1 MRKFLSFGIVLVLSV
16 VSAVV
21 PADAAVKIGD
31 SCKSAG
37 QTTTVNGSVLTCT
50 KSGAKLIWSKSVK
63 ADSYDAAFAA
73 AILSEAQEK
82 ADQVLADAEFSA
94 SQISSP
100 PNCVLGSSRALVT
113 IGGDPSTGVIA
124 LIYENPGI
132 CDLVVRA
139 SAEFY
144 CPRGRSGN
152 NTVISRATF
161 ALKARAKIY
170 VSLSPERYFPMVI
183 VECRQLTGYTSNTI
197 SVANELTR
205 RSNPTVNVESSKY
218 SGVFNQAEATKKAN
232 QILKSAQ
239 SRAKQIIADAKNPVL
254 IAKAWKGRAAKEKA
268 AADKIA
274 AEKIAAEKAA
284 AEKAAAVYL
293 VDWRFNYNAF
303 VGGFTAEQ
311 RSDGS
316 AIVQC
321 RDGISGGPKWNFPV
335 GLNLEG
341 ARLLVTGSRET
352 DEIYSGFILSSFR
365 VKNTLVPVERIKVLG
380 VKWGKDY
387 EFELW
392 EYNLKEIVGKQIR
405 FSTNESICG
414 LTTEP
419 LSDLKTT
426 FASDI
431 QTAALVLLIKP
442 DQNPERIWAPGN
454 QAAILIGSF
463 KILSAA
469 DKAAADKAAADK
481 AAADKAAADKAAA
494 DKAAAD
500 KAAADKAA
508 ADKAAADEV
517 GKECRPVNCPLVGSV
532 GPGGGVVFYD
542 AGSYQ
547 SWGRYLEFAP
557 NGWSGKAFDPNAIW
571 CNVTN
576 VNFSDLISDATLRA
590 SVGVEIGKG
599 KANTNLMLAGCSSG
613 AANLATS
620 FTSGGKNDWY
630 LPSKDELREL
640 CKFVLNNPR
649 NDGSLNWK
657 SDVACQTNNTLLE
670 GFLQDN
676 YWSSSEGV
684 FDSRYPG
691 VWVQSLS
698 TLLSGG
704 GSPREAHS
712 NISGKGDITLR
723 VRPIRAF

>member
-1 MRKFLSFGIVLVLSV
+1 MRKFLSVTFVLVFTLATASV
-16 VSAVV
+16 PANSAV
-21 PADAAVKIGD
+21 KLGD
-31 SCKSAG
+31 SCKSVG
-37 QTTTVNGSVLTCT
+37 QKTTVNGSTLTCT
-50 KSGAKLIWSKSVK
+50 KSGSKLVWSKSVN

-73 AILSEAQEK
+73 AFLAEAQNK
-82 ADQVLADAEFSA
+82 AAKVLEDAETSA

-100 PNCVLGSSRALVT
+100 PNCTIGSSRAGVS

-170 VSLSPERYFPMVI
+170 VSLSPERYFPLVV

-197 SVANELTR
+197 SVANDLTR

-218 SGVFNQAEATKKAN
+218 SGVFNQSEATKKAN
-232 QILKSAQ
+232 QILSSAQ
-239 SRAKQIIADAKNPVL
+239 SRAKQIIADAKNPAI
-254 IAKAWKGRAAKEKA
+254 IAKAWRDRAAKEKA

-274 AEKIAAEKAA
+274 AEKIAAEKIA

-303 VGGFTAEQ
+303 IGGFTSEQ
-311 RSDGS
+311 RPDGS
-316 AIVQC
+316 VIVQC
-321 RDGISGGPKWNFPV
+321 RDGISGGSKWNFPV

-352 DEIYSGFILSSFR
+352 DEIYSGFILGSFR
-365 VKNTLVPVERIKVLG
+365 VKNTLVPVERVTVLG
-380 VKWGKDY
+380 TKWGKEY
-387 EFELW
+387 EFNLDA
-392 EYNLKEIVGKQIR
+392 YNLKEIVGKPIK

-442 DQNPERIWAPGN
+442 DQNPERIWPPGN

-469 DKAAADKAAADK
+469 EKVEADKAFAEKAAVEEKASADRAAKEKAAADKAAADK

-500 KAAADKAA
+500 KAAAVSRAE
-508 ADKAAADEV
+508 ADACAIGESCKV
-517 GKECRPVNCPLVGSV
+517 GNT
-532 GPGGGVVFYD
+532 GPGGGIVFYD
-542 AGSYQ
+542 AGSEQ

-557 NGWSGKAFDPNAIW
+557 NDWSGNAVDPKAVW
-571 CNVTN
+571 CNVVDIPVVARPT
-576 VNFSDLISDATLRA
+576 
-590 SVGVEIGKG
+590 EIGKG
-599 KANTNLMLAGCSSG
+599 KTNTDSMLASCNSG
-613 AANLATS
+613 AAAVAREYR
-620 FTSGGKNDWY
+620 GGAKDDWS
-630 LPSKDELREL
+630 LPSRDELNEL
-640 CKFVLNNPR
+640 CKFVNNQATGNSKTECIR
-649 NDGSLNWK
+649 SDYSMRKGFVNDSYG
-657 SDVACQTNNTLLE
+657 
-670 GFLQDN
+670 GY
-676 YWSSSEGV
+676 YWSSSDG
-684 FDSRYPG
+684 
-691 VWVQSLS
+691 LK
-698 TLLSGG
+698 SGAWRQIFANG
-704 GSPREAHS
+704 
-712 NISGKGDITLR
+712 IQDSGKQYYFNY

>member
-1 MRKFLSFGIVLVLSV
+1 MRKFLSFGIVLGFSV

-21 PADAAVKIGD
+21 PATAAVKIGD

-37 QTTTVNGSVLTCT
+37 QRTTVNGSVLTCT

-100 PNCVLGSSRALVT
+100 PNCALGSSRALVT

-254 IAKAWKGRAAKEKA
+254 IAKAWRGRAAEEKA

-274 AEKIAAEKAA
+274 AEKIAAEKIA

-303 VGGFTAEQ
+303 IGGFTAEQ
-311 RSDGS
+311 RPDGS
-316 AIVQC
+316 VMVQC

-352 DEIYSGFILSSFR
+352 DEIYSRFILGSFR

-442 DQNPERIWAPGN
+442 DQNPERIWPPGN

-469 DKAAADKAAADK
+469 EKVEADKAFAEKVAAEEKVAADAK
-481 AAADKAAADKAAA
+481 AASF
-494 DKAAAD
+494 
-500 KAAADKAA
+500 
-508 ADKAAADEV
+508 V
-517 GKECRPVNCPLVGSV
+517 CIPGSNCPIGST
-532 GPGGGVVFYD
+532 GPGGGIVFYD
-542 AGSYQ
+542 AGSQQ

-557 NGWSGKAFDPNAIW
+557 VGWTAGMKNPSFIW
-571 CNVTN
+571 CADGDGSISHLAGSITD
-576 VNFSDLISDATLRA
+576 VNLKA
-590 SVGVEIGKG
+590 SVGFEVGKG
-599 KANTNLMLAGCSSG
+599 KANTDLMLAGCGSG
-613 AANLATS
+613 AANTARAYR
-620 FTSGGKNDWY
+620 GGDKNDWY
-630 LPSKDELREL
+630 LPSKDELNEL
-640 CKFVLNNPR
+640 CKFSKYQATGKV
-649 NDGSLNWK
+649 
-657 SDVACQTNNTLLE
+657 DVRCFRGTSFRG
-670 GFLQDN
+670 GFVSEY
-676 YWSSSEGV
+676 YWSSSEAEGRAAWIQTFV
-684 FDSRYPG
+684 LGDTG
-691 VWVQSLS
+691 TQSTKLKNWE
-698 TLLSGG
+698 LM
-704 GSPREAHS
+704 
-712 NISGKGDITLR
+712 

>member
-1 MRKFLSFGIVLVLSV
+1 MRKLLSV
-16 VSAVV
+16 TFIVVLTLISASV
-21 PADAAVKIGD
+21 PANSAVKIGD
-31 SCKSAG
+31 TCKSAG
-37 QTTTVNGSVLTCT
+37 QKTTVNGSTLICT
-50 KSGAKLIWSKSVK
+50 KSGSKLVWSKSVK

-73 AILSEAQEK
+73 AFLAEAQNK
-82 ADQVLADAEFSA
+82 AAKVLEDAEMSA

-100 PNCVLGSSRALVT
+100 PNCTKGSSRADVS

-161 ALKARAKIY
+161 ALKARAKFY
-170 VSLSPERYFPMVI
+170 VSLSPERYFPLVI

-232 QILKSAQ
+232 QILNSAR
-239 SRAKQIIADAKNPVL
+239 SRAKQIIADAKNPAF
-254 IAKAWKGRAAKEKA
+254 IGKAWRDRAAKEKA

-274 AEKIAAEKAA
+274 ADKIAADKIA

-293 VDWRFNYNAF
+293 VDWRFNYNASI
-303 VGGFTAEQ
+303 GGFTSEQ
-311 RSDGS
+311 RPDGS
-316 AIVQC
+316 VIVQC

-352 DEIYSGFILSSFR
+352 DEIYSGFILGSFR
-365 VKNTLVPVERIKVLG
+365 VKNTLVPVERVTVLG
-380 VKWGKDY
+380 TKWGKEY
-387 EFELW
+387 EFNLDA
-392 EYNLKEIVGKQIR
+392 YNLKEIVGKPIR

-442 DQNPERIWAPGN
+442 DQNPERIWPPGN
-454 QAAILIGSF
+454 QVAILIGSF
-463 KILSAA
+463 KMLSAA
-469 DKAAADKAAADK
+469 EKVEADKAFAEKAAVAEKVAADAK
-481 AAADKAAADKAAA
+481 AASF
-494 DKAAAD
+494 
-500 KAAADKAA
+500 
-508 ADKAAADEV
+508 V
-517 GKECRPVNCPLVGSV
+517 CIPGSNCPIGST
-532 GPGGGVVFYD
+532 GPGGGIVFYD
-542 AGSYQ
+542 AGSQQ

-557 NGWSGKAFDPNAIW
+557 AGWTVGMKNPSFIW
-571 CNVTN
+571 CADGDGSILHLAHSITDVNLKANVGFE
-576 VNFSDLISDATLRA
+576 V
-590 SVGVEIGKG
+590 GKG
-599 KANTNLMLAGCSSG
+599 KANTDLMLASCSSG
-613 AANLATS
+613 AANTARAYR
-620 FTSGGKNDWY
+620 GGDKNDWY
-630 LPSKDELREL
+630 LPSKDELNEL
-640 CKFVLNNPR
+640 CKFAKYQATGKV
-649 NDGSLNWK
+649 
-657 SDVACQTNNTLLE
+657 DVRCDRGTSFRG
-670 GFLQDN
+670 GFVSEY
-676 YWSSSEGV
+676 YWSSSESG
-684 FDSRYPG
+684 PG
-691 VWVQSLS
+691 DPCIAKVNGQCIAEGRSAWYQTFVL
-698 TLLSGG
+698 
-704 GSPREAHS
+704 
-712 NISGKGDITLR
+712 GDNAGQGARSKNTWIT

>member
-1 MRKFLSFGIVLVLSV
+1 MRKFLSFGIVIVFSV
-16 VSAVV
+16 VSAMV
-21 PADAAVKIGD
+21 PADASEKIGD
-31 SCKSAG
+31 SCKFAG

-73 AILSEAQEK
+73 AILSEAQDK
-82 ADQVLADAEFSA
+82 ADQVLADAELSA

-100 PNCVLGSSRALVT
+100 PNCALGSSRALVT

-139 SAEFY
+139 SAEFF

-183 VECRQLTGYTSNTI
+183 AECRQLTGYTSNTI

-254 IAKAWKGRAAKEKA
+254 IAKAWRGQAAKDKA
-268 AADKIA
+268 AADKA
-274 AEKIAAEKAA
+274 AADKAAAEKAA

-293 VDWRFNYNAF
+293 VDWRFNFNSNI
-303 VGGFTAEQ
+303 GGFTSEQ
-311 RSDGS
+311 RPDGS
-316 AIVQC
+316 VVVQC

-341 ARLLVTGSRET
+341 ARLLLTGSLGPF
-352 DEIYSGFILSSFR
+352 DVYSSFTLKYSR
-365 VKNTLVPVERIKVLG
+365 VNSILVPVERLKVLG
-380 VKWGKDY
+380 SKWGKDY
-387 EFELW
+387 EFNLDT
-392 EYNLKEIVGKQIR
+392 YNLNDFVGKSIE
-405 FSTNESICG
+405 FSTSGSICG

-431 QTAALVLLIKP
+431 KTAALVLLIKP
-442 DQNPERIWAPGN
+442 DQNPERIWPPGN

-469 DKAAADKAAADK
+469 EKVEADKAFAEKVAVEEKIAADAK
-481 AAADKAAADKAAA
+481 AASF
-494 DKAAAD
+494 
-500 KAAADKAA
+500 
-508 ADKAAADEV
+508 V
-517 GKECRPVNCPLVGSV
+517 CIPGSNCPIGST
-532 GPGGGVVFYD
+532 GPGGGIVFYD
-542 AGSYQ
+542 AGSQQ

-557 NGWSGKAFDPNAIW
+557 VGWAAGMKNPSFIW
-571 CNVTN
+571 CADGDGSISHLAGSITD
-576 VNFSDLISDATLRA
+576 VNLKA
-590 SVGVEIGKG
+590 SVGFEVGKG
-599 KANTNLMLAGCSSG
+599 KANTDLMLAGCGSG
-613 AANLATS
+613 AANTARAYR
-620 FTSGGKNDWY
+620 GGDKNDWY
-630 LPSKDELREL
+630 LPSKDELNEL
-640 CKFVLNNPR
+640 CKFSKYQATGNV
-649 NDGSLNWK
+649 
-657 SDVACQTNNTLLE
+657 DVRCFRGTSFRG
-670 GFLQDN
+670 GFVSQY
-676 YWSSSEGV
+676 YWSSSEAEGRAAWFQTFV
-684 FDSRYPG
+684 LGDTG
-691 VWVQSLS
+691 TQSTELKNWE
-698 TLLSGG
+698 LM
-704 GSPREAHS
+704 
-712 NISGKGDITLR
+712 